1 MQSLWS
7 VPATEMEGTSVSMLT
22 GYRKEVRIQT
32 GLPRPIEVLAA
43 LIGLMIT
50 APIMAIVAIA
60 IALQSRGPVLFRQER
75 IGLGGRN
82 FILYKFRTMVL
93 GNSGPQVTASSDK
106 RVTPLGGFLRK
117 TKLDELPE
125 LWNVL
130 RGDMSFVGPR
140 PEVPCYVNRDDQMW
154 QQVLRVK
161 PGVTHPVT
169 VRLRNEERLIAA
181 AQYDSERFYLELL
194 LPYKLQ
200 GYLAYQFRRSW
211 LSDVKVIALTFIAVL
226 CPRKVPPADLHVI
239 LGQGAVEK
247 RKDRSSLY

>member
-1 MQSLWS
+1 MS
-7 VPATEMEGTSVSMLT
+7 VPATEIESTSASVLSD
-22 GYRKEVRIQT
+22 YPEEVQIIT
-32 GLPRPIEVLAA
+32 GLPRPVEVVAA

-50 APIMAIVAIA
+50 GPIMAIAAIA
-60 IALQSRGPVLFRQER
+60 TALQSHGPILFRQER
-75 IGLGGRN
+75 VGLGGRP
-82 FILYKFRTMVL
+82 FTLYKFRTMVWR
-93 GNSGPQVTASSDK
+93 NSGPQVTASNDQ
-106 RVTPLGGFLRK
+106 RITTLGAFLRK

-169 VRLRNEERLIAA
+169 VRLRNEEMLISAA
-181 AQYDSERFYLELL
+181 RYDSERFYLEVL

-200 GYLAYQFRRSW
+200 GYLAYQRTRTW
-211 LSDVKVIALTFIAVL
+211 QSDVKVIALTLIAVL
-226 CPRKVPPADLHVI
+226 CPSKVPLPELHTI
-239 LGQGAVEK
+239 LDQGAVEN
-247 RKDRSSLY
+247 RSTSR